1 MASMPLGL
9 NHQQQQLQL
18 QPQAEINEPQKLAPR
33 RTSEM
38 DSDKV
43 RFFFYSFLPFFLFL
57 PFYPSI
63 LFWLAHCTTPFRSPS
78 LCVFVVGSCLIHLR
92 TFAFASIAS
101 DLLLFLCFLTL
112 FEVAGSFLR
121 PNFPTLSDRTGF
133 LLLLTLIIFT
143 IFFLNYLF
151 SKLFA
156 FFFSFCSLIFL
167 AEILSFSLSLL
178 F

>member
-1 MASMPLGL
+1 MPLGL
-9 NHQQQQLQL
+9 NHQQQQQLQL
-18 QPQAEINEPQKLAPR
+18 QPQPQAEINEPQKLAPR

-43 RFFFYSFLPFFLFL
+43 RLFLLLFSSFFFL

-63 LFWLAHCTTPFRSPS
+63 SFWLAHCTTPFRSPS

>member
-9 NHQQQQLQL
+9 NHQQQQQLQL
-18 QPQAEINEPQKLAPR
+18 QPQPEINEPQKLAPR

-43 RFFFYSFLPFFLFL
+43 RLFLLLFSSFFFFL

-63 LFWLAHCTTPFRSPS
+63 SFWLAHCTTPFRSPS

-121 PNFPTLSDRTGF
+121 HNFPTLSDRTGF

-143 IFFLNYLF
+143 IFFWIIYFRNYL
-151 SKLFA
+151 L
-156 FFFSFCSLIFL
+156 FFFFFFL
-167 AEILSFSLSLL
+167 L
-178 F
+178 

>member
-18 QPQAEINEPQKLAPR
+18 QPQPQAEINEPQKLAPR

-43 RFFFYSFLPFFLFL
+43 RLFLLLFLPFFYFL

-63 LFWLAHCTTPFRSPS
+63 SLWLAHCTTPFRSPS

-143 IFFLNYLF
+143 IFF
-151 SKLFA
+151 
-156 FFFSFCSLIFL
+156 
-167 AEILSFSLSLL
+167 
-178 F
+178 

>member
-1 MASMPLGL
+1 MPLGL

-43 RFFFYSFLPFFLFL
+43 RLFLLLFSSFFFFL

-63 LFWLAHCTTPFRSPS
+63 SFWLAHCTTPFRSPS

-133 LLLLTLIIFT
+133 LLLLTLITCT
-143 IFFLNYLF
+143 IFFELF
-151 SKLFA
+151 FFEIICF

>member
-43 RFFFYSFLPFFLFL
+43 RLFLLLFSSFFFL

-63 LFWLAHCTTPFRSPS
+63 SFWLAHCTTPFRSPS

-121 PNFPTLSDRTGF
+121 HNFPTISDRTGF
-133 LLLLTLIIFT
+133 LLLLTLIICT
-143 IFFLNYLF
+143 IFFWIIYFRNYL
-151 SKLFA
+151 L
-156 FFFSFCSLIFL
+156 FFF
-167 AEILSFSLSLL
+167 LL
-178 F
+178 

>member
-43 RFFFYSFLPFFLFL
+43 RLFLLLFLPFFFL

-63 LFWLAHCTTPFRSPS
+63 SFWLAHCTTPFRSPS

-133 LLLLTLIIFT
+133 LLLLTLIICT
-143 IFFLNYLF
+143 IFFELF
-151 SKLFA
+151 IFEIIC
-156 FFFSFCSLIFL
+156 FFFFL
-167 AEILSFSLSLL
+167 FP
-178 F
+178 FVV